1 MCSYCLISMDRYL
14 LVGKEKRDFKCLIK
28 ICTIDCLIDAVDD
41 GSSIGFVLCSSKKGE
56 NTSFLINSHSI
67 LYENKSYYA

>member
-1 MCSYCLISMDRYL
+1 MHDCMCDDCHDDAIDRRRL
-14 LVGKEKRDFKCLIK
+14 NDRFRAELEQ
-28 ICTIDCLIDAVDD
+28 
-41 GSSIGFVLCSSKKGE
+41 KGE